1 MVDMNIIIAKNISYA
16 LKNAGKKQYEL
27 AEAMNCSKQIVSN
40 MLSGS
45 RTINAIELKKI
56 AEFCSVSMESL
67 VAMPEKPVETNV
79 VRAFMGQVKTDEA
92 KKGIE
97 IADKLIDMYLF
108 HSRVHK
114 SGIVGMSERS
124 RL

>member
-1 MVDMNIIIAKNISYA
+1 MVDMNMVIAKNISGA
-16 LKNAGKKQYEL
+16 LKKADKKQYEL
-27 AEAMNCSKQIVSN
+27 AKAMGYSKQIVSN

-45 RTINAIELKKI
+45 RAVNAIELKKI
-56 AEFCSVSMESL
+56 AEFCHVSMESL
-67 VAMPEKPVETNV
+67 VVLPEKPVETNV

-97 IADKLIDMYLF
+97 IADKLIDLYLF
-108 HSRVHK
+108 HSKVYK

-124 RL
+124 SL